1 MGGGEGFFRTVFLV
15 VGCGEEVEECHV
27 VGRLGC
33 FGGDG
38 DAEVYGTFSYYV
50 RSDGAGTYKA
60 ESAYLSHSELS
71 GVYAKS
77 SEQTIT
83 LH

>member
-1 MGGGEGFFRTVFLV
+1 MEQVAGHGPKVGGEHGFCLPGQVGEGALGGGEGFFRTVFLV

-38 DAEVYGTFSYYV
+38 DVG
-50 RSDGAGTYKA
+50 RC
-60 ESAYLSHSELS
+60 
-71 GVYAKS
+71 
-77 SEQTIT
+77 
-83 LH
+83 